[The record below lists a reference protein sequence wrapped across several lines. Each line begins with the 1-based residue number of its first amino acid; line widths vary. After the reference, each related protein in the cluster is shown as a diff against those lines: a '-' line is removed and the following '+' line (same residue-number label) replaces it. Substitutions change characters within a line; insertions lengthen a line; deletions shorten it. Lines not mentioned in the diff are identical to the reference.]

1 MTMMKALPLEK
12 TKHILITMTMHGKSQ
27 SFHISVEQQTD
38 LINKKINNFK
48 IRTLEKGNWFIVKKE
63 IRYDF

>member
-38 LINKKINNFK
+38 LISKKINNFK
-48 IRTLEKGNWFIVKKE
+48 IRTLEKGN
-63 IRYDF
+63 